1 MASTSFADL
10 IAFLQREEDSLK
22 VVAKSDLKST
32 LRTGA
37 GTKGNTFDSE
47 RLHFYKV
54 YCQLVKTLTEQQRN
68 EIAMWEDRL
77 CIKQEN
83 VEFRRF
89 VGILENRK
97 DELRKLGKSSL
108 EACLNTQHSKV
119 DKDLKF
125 CSNFF
130 HRKKASLTSEQDQEL
145 LSLEKEICADAVA
158 LRPVVD
164 ADFRKFVKIVQ
175 KRKDELQKL
184 GKSSL
189 EACFSTNRSND
200 DKDLKS
206 CRNFLQRKKESL
218 SPEQEQELLS
228 LEKEICA
235 DAVALRPVLD
245 ADFRKFVEI
254 VQKRKDELQKL
265 GKSSL
270 EACFSTNRSN
280 DDKDLKSCRNF
291 LQRKKESLSPEQE
304 QELLSLEKEICADA
318 VALRPV
324 VDADF
329 RKFVEIVQKR
339 KDELQKLGKSSL
351 EACFSTNRSNDDK
364 DLKSCRNFLQRKKES
379 LSSEQEQELLR
390 LEREVCVVNLDD
402 FRRFTTLLQTRGQE
416 LAQTRLPD
424 LHAVFSSRRKKD
436 RDLEFCR
443 VFWQRSAS
451 KLTPLQQQEVDEIA
465 VAITCPVTF
474 QDRAALRPAV
484 GRLLCKFEA
493 ILDRRRMEFVA
504 LGACSTQSLFA
515 RHFKK
520 TDNELRF
527 CYDFLARVFR
537 TLNPEQQQ
545 YVRSKLENVLVSKCQ
560 VPLKAPYQGK
570 LHAAET
576 MLSDALPR
584 PRLPKSLR
592 QFYGNSM
599 DAEARVM
606 TFFHRVHEVDTYMTS
621 LEFQDCDYCHEGW
634 FGTRKKKAELPG
646 GFECEVFKK
655 TNFLRAPVAQWL
667 DPSRPICENCLLE
680 AKKRASEGLV
690 KEPLRF
696 TAANYADPGV
706 TLPETDA
713 LTFFEEEILSPIQHI
728 VRIFTLHATGQCE
741 LRGHVGNLFQNG
753 PQYVRNIPAAIGD
766 MKMLLVRRCP
776 KDPNRK
782 QRVPFLVSRRRLE
795 RALHRICRP
804 LEEGGSVALQPG
816 ALTPGGF
823 VELLRPQNL
832 QQYADSEE
840 GEEPDGLQ
848 VQVVDQAP
856 WERIEKKLFAMW
868 MSTSLE
874 LQMAAKVRLLHEP
887 EMAEDDAQR
896 VQCLWDNLRAA
907 MNEQCADQIGGPED
921 LMLTTLAGYLS
932 LKFDEKSSSDVE
944 KILYDEL
951 TAVQELASW
960 EEPLVSDGLWSPE
973 DLAGHQTEADLK
985 DDLWESI
992 CQANDS
998 SSNKSSIHRFG
1009 AARVTGVPILDP
1021 PTVSSKNQLIR
1032 EDQPYYIVAGFV
1044 KLFPLGHGDYW
1055 AHLQQRQHETYEPLP
1070 FWEWLKHLLLRSD
1083 GRFQAHPRFYF
1094 FALNTALRNKALR
1107 ARGYFLRRQQSAAS
1121 NVEAYTAED
1130 LFRMGKAQFTKIVSA
1145 FEHSMAGS
1153 AQEKLRQRSD
1163 LEAMVEQIEQESLEE
1178 QAHALL
1184 HSWQKGRILGSMLEE
1199 QGFFD
1204 ATAEMHRACTA
1215 AKDVIDKV
1223 LSPETI
1229 AAAPRPTI
1237 TRVATDHVMAP
1248 EGQVAC
1254 VAMDR
1259 APESQPAGSRVAT
1272 DHVMAPE
1279 GQVACVAVDR
1289 APKSRPAGSRVAMD
1303 RASESQPA
1311 SSRVATD
1318 HVMAPEGQVACV
1330 AMDRAPESQPASS
1343 RVATD
1348 RALEPLQQKI
1358 DSQVVDA
1365 GYVYRSIFAQGE
1377 QTMQEVLEEMKERT
1391 LCVQGG
1397 GEIPCHFTTLTTA
1410 IYHWSDLA
1418 KCLENYETATVT
1430 RRGGRSDPLEPSEK
1444 QVSPERRRVLRFP
1457 GVVAWFTAYKMELF
1471 YKHVLRYEDGQGVFE
1486 WGSGGIMH
1494 LHSINFGSCMP
1505 RVDPAA
1511 AGMQQPDVKTAD
1523 IASRFAEIHE
1533 EYLTD
1538 WSLAKAEK
1546 WTFQEVDNN
1555 AARLARP
1562 GSPLH
1567 TDSESDG
1574 SEDLEET
1581 GILDKCVRRST
1592 PQSGIDVGLSTDVS
1606 GQHAV
1611 SDDVDFQRVFP
1622 TSDSMAYVMSN
1633 GVRATYKLSP
1643 ADHDALNSLDASLK
1657 DPAWHP
1663 CRISIQEKSLLMTNN
1678 CRLVRRARRKWYRR
1692 LTEKCNMHDRHA
1704 GIPFELP
1711 PVHIEAEGTADQEV
1725 VEEVL
1730 SVLESASL
1738 SVGTLNMHMLLPGSW
1753 FAALLTTCDVLCLQ
1767 EVTLQCLQEIVCLG
1781 KQQGFHVV
1789 SPLQRGVVPAE
1800 GFDVCL
1806 LLRGS
1811 KLECMRVRISPLPR
1825 PSMRFFVQAHVLFR
1839 ENGSLLVVA
1848 TGHLTAGPDMKDQR
1862 SHELECIFRSLEAAQ
1877 NVDACIFA
1885 GDANMRR
1892 DELFPKGV
1900 SPNWRD
1906 AWMLDGSPESLSG
1919 TWCPDTVSVDDERVR
1934 EWRFDRIYTYC
1945 QFGTKQVGTKQ
1956 VDGQVACVAMDD
1968 AADKPQPA
1976 TSRVATDRDVAPK
1989 HVPVHKSFA
1998 TVQLVRNTFNV
2009 LWPCEDLDHAFVHA
2023 NLDIMPLTA
2032 GNRTVS
2038 AEEVKILR
2046 PGLGSKV
2053 ARRPNERES
2062 CSQKQHSH
2070 VYCGK
2075 DYEKPRLLPGMG
2087 SILEDS
2093 RRKSLF
2099 RLYTRRNCHHLNTH
2113 DPLKAMGLVA
2123 NVDDQVVLTVQAAV
2137 NYLTKYLGKL
2147 GGGHSAQSR
2156 ISALIDDIVCRMSDR
2171 ESMTVAS
2178 LLSKLF
2184 IHSAVPEEICSLE
2197 AWHLLMDLPRVLSSR
2212 HVTSLNV
2219 KDDSKTFKD
2228 LNSIEKAKTEESVI
2242 QQNKVQI
2249 YLDRF
2254 NMKVADALTEASLA
2268 NMSLFQ
2274 FVSRVDRR
2282 GKSLHLRAKSNIVK
2296 EKPFLRLD
2304 ARRREAGGMARMCLR
2319 LHGPFKTESEDPIKL
2334 EDAVAVE
2341 RLHDFVQCATCP
2353 VWLKK
2358 RYAKHNRVK
2367 RANTVQE
2374 IDVQTQNRA
2383 VALWPAR
2390 GSEDPAIVSEAPPA
2404 EEQPNTIG
2412 VALRPVSEAETEGA
2426 DLSFPLTNPIP
2437 GGKVI
2442 NLSGPRDA
2450 VPEFDNMETEKQ
2462 VAANKFIADT
2472 PANREM
2478 VAHQHGLL
2486 WCSIASDSRYSIV
2499 DAIRHQRP
2507 ALKLVCAKAYLEAL
2521 TESKPQGSRKAQ
2533 SFIEQFVFLMLFIDL
2548 QRYERRGAGVVKPGL
2563 NKKALVNLTNAYFQS
2578 QGSSTT
2584 AKEKKSV
2591 TSKSFAELWEY
2602 VKSATLQQCGLAVSS
2617 SPRYRVGFHGD
2628 AVDTNT
2634 ELKAGTWRQLV
2645 FCLDPFRLEH
2655 EEWED
2660 PAEREAKRLR
2670 YVQSAM
2676 HEQSMGRPG
2685 KKLHEVTLPVDLDA
2699 LTCADF
2705 DTRAEWDALNPY
2717 VHLVSSEFLS
2727 ANLAESILP
2736 ETRQFVLKPSQG
2748 GMAHNDAKQLAANAE
2763 GWHHAAQLARP

>member
-1 MASTSFADL
+1 M
-10 IAFLQREEDSLK
+10 QK
-22 VVAKSDLKST
+22 
-32 LRTGA
+32 
-37 GTKGNTFDSE
+37 
-47 RLHFYKV
+47 
-54 YCQLVKTLTEQQRN
+54 
-68 EIAMWEDRL
+68 
-77 CIKQEN
+77 
-83 VEFRRF
+83 
-89 VGILENRK
+89 RK
-97 DELRKLGKSSL
+97 DELQKLSKSSL
-108 EACLNTQHSKV
+108 EACFNTQHSKR

-130 HRKKASLTSEQDQEL
+130 QRKKASFSPEQKQQL
-145 LSLEKEICADAVA
+145 LSLEREICHEDDV
-158 LRPVVD
+158 
-164 ADFRKFVKIVQ
+164 DFRTFVEIVQ

-184 GKSSL
+184 SKSSL
-189 EACFSTNRSND
+189 EACFNTQHSKSN
-200 DKDLKS
+200 KDLTFWA
-206 CRNFLQRKKESL
+206 NFLKRQKASF
-218 SPEQEQELLS
+218 SPEQKQQLLS
-228 LEKEICA
+228 LEREICHE
-235 DAVALRPVLD
+235 DDV
-245 ADFRKFVEI
+245 DFRKFVEI

-265 GKSSL
+265 SKSSL
-270 EACFSTNRSN
+270 EACFNTQHSKSN
-280 DDKDLKSCRNF
+280 KDLTFCANF
-291 LQRKKESLSPEQE
+291 LKRQKASFSPEQK
-304 QELLSLEKEICADA
+304 QQLLSLEREICHEDD
-318 VALRPV
+318 V
-324 VDADF
+324 DF

-339 KDELQKLGKSSL
+339 KDELQKLSKSSL
-351 EACFSTNRSNDDK
+351 EACFNTQHSKRDK
-364 DLKSCRNFLQRKKES
+364 DLKFCSNFFQRKKAS
-379 LSSEQEQELLR
+379 FSPEQEQQLLS
-390 LEREVCVVNLDD
+390 LEKDVCVVHLDD
-402 FRRFTTLLQTRGQE
+402 FRRFTTTLQTRGQE
-416 LAQTRLPD
+416 LAQTRPPD
-424 LHAVFSSRRKKD
+424 LHAIFSSRRKKD
-436 RDLEFCR
+436 QDLEFCR
-443 VFWQRSAS
+443 LFWQRNAS
-451 KLTPLQQQEVDEIA
+451 KLTSLQQQEVDEIA
-465 VAITCPVTF
+465 VPITCSVRHH
-474 QDRAALRPAV
+474 DRAALRPAV
-484 GRLLCKFEA
+484 GRLLCKFEE
-493 ILDRRRMEFVA
+493 ILDRRRAEFVA
-504 LGACSTQSLFA
+504 VAACSTQSLFA
-515 RHFKK
+515 RHVKK

-527 CYDFLARVFR
+527 CYDFLARVFP
-537 TLNPEQQQ
+537 TLNAEQQQ
-545 YVRSKLENVLVSKCQ
+545 HVRSKLQNVLVDTCQ

-576 MLSDALPR
+576 ILSDALPR

-646 GFECEVFKK
+646 GFESEVFKK
-655 TNFLRAPVAQWL
+655 NNFLRAPVNQWL

-680 AKKRASEGLV
+680 AKRRASDGLA

-795 RALHRICRP
+795 RALNRICRS

-816 ALTPGGF
+816 ALTPGGY
-823 VELLRPQNL
+823 VELVRPQNL
-832 QQYADSEE
+832 QQYADSED
-840 GEEPDGLQ
+840 GEEPEGLQ
-848 VQVVDQAP
+848 VQVVEQEP
-856 WERIEKKLFAMW
+856 WERIEKKLFVMW

-874 LQMAAKVRLLHEP
+874 LEMASKVRLLHEP
-887 EMAEDDAQR
+887 EMAEDDVQR
-896 VQCLWDNLRAA
+896 VQGLWENLRAA
-907 MNEQCADQIGGPED
+907 MDEQCDESIGGPED
-921 LMLTTLAGYLS
+921 LKLTTLAGYLS
-932 LKFDEKSSSDVE
+932 LKFQEKISSDVE

-1032 EDQPYYIVAGFV
+1032 EDQPYYIVAGFL

-1055 AHLQQRQHETYEPLP
+1055 AHLQQRQQETYEPLS

-1107 ARGYFLRRQQSAAS
+1107 ARGYFLKRQQSAAS
-1121 NVEAYTAED
+1121 NVQAYTAED

-1199 QGFFD
+1199 QGFLD

-1229 AAAPRPTI
+1229 AAAPKPTI
-1237 TRVATDHVMAP
+1237 TRVAMDHVMEP
-1248 EGQVAC
+1248 KGQVAPVAMDRAASSRVAMGRAQASRSAGSRVATDRVPGPMISSSR

-1259 APESQPAGSRVAT
+1259 APESQ
-1272 DHVMAPE
+1272 
-1279 GQVACVAVDR
+1279 
-1289 APKSRPAGSRVAMD
+1289 
-1303 RASESQPA
+1303 AS
-1311 SSRVATD
+1311 
-1318 HVMAPEGQVACV
+1318 
-1330 AMDRAPESQPASS
+1330 SS

-1358 DSQVVDA
+1358 DSHVVDA
-1365 GYVYRSIFAQGE
+1365 GYVYRSIFSQGE
-1377 QTMQEVLEEMKERT
+1377 QTMHEVLEEMKERT

-1444 QVSPERRRVLRFP
+1444 QLSPERRRVLRYP

-1511 AGMQQPDVKTAD
+1511 AGMQQPDVTTAD
-1523 IASRFAEIHE
+1523 IASRFAETHE

-1581 GILDKCVRRST
+1581 DILDKCVRRST
-1592 PQSGIDVGLSTDVS
+1592 PQSGIDLGLSSDVS

-1611 SDDVDFQRVFP
+1611 ADDVDFQRVFP
-1622 TSDSMAYVMSN
+1622 TADSMAYVMSN
-1633 GVRATYKLSP
+1633 GVRATYKLTP
-1643 ADHDALNSLDASLK
+1643 ADHAALRTLDTSLK

-1730 SVLESASL
+1730 SVLEPAAFR
-1738 SVGTLNMHMLLPGSW
+1738 VGTLNMHMLLPGDW
-1753 FAALLTTCDVLCLQ
+1753 FAALLRTCDVMCLQ

-1781 KQQGFHVV
+1781 KQEGFQVV
-1789 SPLQRGVVPAE
+1789 SPLQRGLVPVE

-1806 LLRGS
+1806 LLRAS
-1811 KLECMRVRISPLPR
+1811 KLECMRVRISPFPK
-1825 PSMRFFVQAHVLFR
+1825 PSMRMFLQVHVLFR
-1839 ENGSLLVVA
+1839 ENCSMLVVA
-1848 TGHLTAGPDMKDQR
+1848 TGHLTAGPDMKEQR
-1862 SHELECIFRSLEAAQ
+1862 SHELECIFRSLESTQ

-1892 DELFPKGV
+1892 DELFPNGV

-1906 AWMLDGSPESLSG
+1906 AWMLDGGSDSLSG

-1934 EWRFDRIYTYC
+1934 AWRFDRIYTYC
-1945 QFGTKQVGTKQ
+1945 QFGTKQVGTEEVEKQ
-1956 VDGQVACVAMDD
+1956 VPSVAMDD
-1968 AADKPQPA
+1968 AANKAQPA
-1976 TSRVATDRDVAPK
+1976 TSRVATDRGVAPK
-1989 HVPVHKSFA
+1989 QHVPVRKSFA

-2009 LWPCEDLDHAFVHA
+2009 QWPCEDLDHAFVHA
-2023 NLDIMPLTA
+2023 TLEIMPLAA
-2032 GNRTVS
+2032 GSRSVS

-2178 LLSKLF
+2178 LLAKLF

-2219 KDDSKTFKD
+2219 KDDSKSFKD

-2254 NMKVADALTEASLA
+2254 NMKVAETLPEASLA
-2268 NMSLFQ
+2268 SMSLFQ

-2282 GKSLHLRAKSNIVK
+2282 GKSLHLRAKS
-2296 EKPFLRLD
+2296 L
-2304 ARRREAGGMARMCLR
+2304 
-2319 LHGPFKTESEDPIKL
+2319 ES
-2334 EDAVAVE
+2334 
-2341 RLHDFVQCATCP
+2341 
-2353 VWLKK
+2353 
-2358 RYAKHNRVK
+2358 
-2367 RANTVQE
+2367 
-2374 IDVQTQNRA
+2374 
-2383 VALWPAR
+2383 
-2390 GSEDPAIVSEAPPA
+2390 SS
-2404 EEQPNTIG
+2404 NTIPEVIG
-2412 VALRPVSEAETEGA
+2412 LTISPAHFHGHRGFSRPYGFSRFSRLQAL
-2426 DLSFPLTNPIP
+2426 
-2437 GGKVI
+2437 
-2442 NLSGPRDA
+2442 
-2450 VPEFDNMETEKQ
+2450 
-2462 VAANKFIADT
+2462 
-2472 PANREM
+2472 
-2478 VAHQHGLL
+2478 
-2486 WCSIASDSRYSIV
+2486 
-2499 DAIRHQRP
+2499 
-2507 ALKLVCAKAYLEAL
+2507 LKLQLELLSLRYL
-2521 TESKPQGSRKAQ
+2521 SRTVSNKRR
-2533 SFIEQFVFLMLFIDL
+2533 L
-2548 QRYERRGAGVVKPGL
+2548 QRKRSQWRTKVQ
-2563 NKKALVNLTNAYFQS
+2563 KKYTWLS
-2578 QGSSTT
+2578 I
-2584 AKEKKSV
+2584 
-2591 TSKSFAELWEY
+2591 Y
-2602 VKSATLQQCGLAVSS
+2602 V
-2617 SPRYRVGFHGD
+2617 P
-2628 AVDTNT
+2628 
-2634 ELKAGTWRQLV
+2634 
-2645 FCLDPFRLEH
+2645 
-2655 EEWED
+2655 
-2660 PAEREAKRLR
+2660 
-2670 YVQSAM
+2670 
-2676 HEQSMGRPG
+2676 
-2685 KKLHEVTLPVDLDA
+2685 
-2699 LTCADF
+2699 
-2705 DTRAEWDALNPY
+2705 
-2717 VHLVSSEFLS
+2717 
-2727 ANLAESILP
+2727 
-2736 ETRQFVLKPSQG
+2736 
-2748 GMAHNDAKQLAANAE
+2748 
-2763 GWHHAAQLARP
+2763 